1 MTRQS
6 IPSPLEPIGDL
17 PEPFSL
23 LIVDDDRQILSLLC
37 DLLAQDVR
45 YQIATAA
52 DPREAL
58 TLLRAGPCDLLIT
71 DYRMPEMTG
80 LDLIREARCLH
91 PDLMGIL
98 ITGFA
103 WPEAAAEAAES
114 GAYDLMLKPLN
125 IWEVRIRVK
134 NACERIRLGRENRR
148 YQSELE
154 QARAEG
160 ARGAGLPPHAL
171 SGETGG
177 RSEPITE
184 IGLFPPTLSPTTR
197 RSQKEAQVLDQ
208 LERLGKLYQMGLLT
222 KEEFILR
229 KARLF
234 SRT

>member
-1 MTRQS
+1 MTQQS
-6 IPSPLEPIGDL
+6 VPSPIESIGDL

-23 LIVDDDRQILSLLC
+23 LIVDDDRQILSLLR
-37 DLLAQDVR
+37 DLLAREAR

-71 DYRMPEMTG
+71 DYRMPDMTG

-125 IWEVRIRVK
+125 IWEVRIRVR

-160 ARGAGLPPHAL
+160 ARGT
-171 SGETGG
+171 ETEG

-197 RSQKEAQVLDQ
+197 RPQKEAQVLDQ
-208 LERLGKLYQMGLLT
+208 LDRLGKLYQMGLLT
-222 KEEFILR
+222 KEEFFLR
-229 KARLF
+229 KAGLF
-234 SRT
+234 SQT

>member
-6 IPSPLEPIGDL
+6 VPSPLDPIGDL

-23 LIVDDDRQILSLLC
+23 LVVDDDRQILSLLC
-37 DLLAQDVR
+37 DLLVQEAR

-58 TLLRAGPCDLLIT
+58 TLLRAGPFDLLIT

-125 IWEVRIRVK
+125 IWEVRIRVR

-154 QARAEG
+154 QARTE
-160 ARGAGLPPHAL
+160 
-171 SGETGG
+171 G

-197 RSQKEAQVLDQ
+197 RPQKEAQVLDQ
-208 LERLGKLYQMGLLT
+208 LDRLGKLYQMGLLT
-222 KEEFILR
+222 KEEFFLR
-229 KARLF
+229 KAGLF